1 MFIEI
6 YTFKKSQIIFRNFQ
20 LLSVLLFYFQKVSN
34 KNLILQNNIPITTT
48 MCVQFGIKYL
58 NVNEVKF

>member
-34 KNLILQNNIPITTT
+34 KNLI
-48 MCVQFGIKYL
+48 
-58 NVNEVKF
+58 